1 MTSRIMHRTASTQR
15 KAKKSY
21 TLSPESVEF
30 LEALRRQRSAP
41 STSAVLEEILGAL
54 RREQTRTKVEAAVG
68 NYYDTLT
75 DREVEEQVA
84 WGRFALRE
92 VLKDGA

>member
-1 MTSRIMHRTASTQR
+1 MTTRTTGGRSNR

-30 LEALRRQRSAP
+30 LEAMRKKLRAVSV
-41 STSAVLEEILGAL
+41 SSVLEKILQAARDQQG
-54 RREQTRTKVEAAVG
+54 RMSVERAVAD
-68 NYYDTLT
+68 YYGSLAPG
-75 DREVEEQVA
+75 EVEEQTE

-92 VLKDGA
+92 FPNEGA